1 MEEQDSINST
11 TPASKSPAYP
21 RDEVIANCKADL
33 NFLAGISIPD
43 IFKYFFPAIFIAI
56 WGLLIE
62 AVGKNRGLLQLAIGL
77 PRGFAKTAFL
87 KLFTLYCI
95 LFTDRNFILIVCNTE
110 QLAMNFIADV
120 IDILESPNM
129 KSLFGDWKL
138 GIEKDTQS
146 LKKFGF
152 RGRDITLAG
161 IGVGT
166 SMRGLNLKFR
176 RPDVII
182 MDDMQAREDAEQ
194 KLVALKQ
201 LTWMMGTLM
210 KARSYE
216 RCLFVFVGNMYPYED
231 CILRKLKYNSKWIS
245 FICGAILADGK
256 SLWEELRPIN
266 DLLAELE
273 NDIELGHP
281 EIFYYEVLNDE
292 EAGTVSGIDIS
303 KIPAYPQGLDSIEPQ
318 GGCIIIDPATGKKQ
332 GNDVSIGKILI
343 YDGKPVLRELKVD
356 KYSPLEAIHV
366 SLKMALESGIKVIA
380 VESNAYQYTFLFWF
394 DFVMKQLQ
402 IEGSGIQLCELYAGA
417 LSKNAKIKDMLAN
430 LLKGLILLHPSI
442 REQVVY
448 QIVHWNPL
456 KIHNTDDIL
465 DLLAWVYRTIELYGT
480 IMDIVGNVNLQR
492 EDSPPALQFFE
503 GELLDSN
510 TETANTLPI

>member
-1 MEEQDSINST
+1 MVETTSADEIVYSREEVVT
-11 TPASKSPAYP
+11 
-21 RDEVIANCKADL
+21 NCKADL
-33 NFLAGISIPD
+33 NFLAGVSIPE
-43 IFKYFFPAIFIAI
+43 IFKYFFPAIFVAI
-56 WGLLIE
+56 WGLLLE
-62 AVGKNRGLLQLAIGL
+62 AVGKTSGLLQLAIGI

-87 KLFTLYCI
+87 KLFTIYCI

-120 IDILESPNM
+120 MDILESPNM
-129 KSLFGDWKL
+129 TALFGDWRL

-152 RGRDITLAG
+152 RGRDIIIAG

-176 RPDVII
+176 RPDVIL
-182 MDDMQAREDAEQ
+182 MDDMQSKEDAEQ
-194 KLVALKQ
+194 KLVAMKQ

-231 CILRKLKYNSKWIS
+231 CILRKLKYNPKWIS

-256 SLWEELRPIN
+256 SLWQELRPIA
-266 DLLAELE
+266 DLLDELE
-273 NDIELGHP
+273 NDIAMGHP
-281 EIFYYEVLNDE
+281 EIFYSEVLNDE

-303 KIPAYPQGLDSIEPQ
+303 KIPAYPTGLDSIEPQ
-318 GGCIIIDPATGKKQ
+318 GGCIIIDPATGKKH
-332 GNDVSIGKILI
+332 GNDVAIGRFVI
-343 YDGKPVLRELKVD
+343 YDGKPILRQLEIGKF
-356 KYSPLEAIHV
+356 SPLESIHV
-366 SLKMALESGIKVIA
+366 ALKMALTHKIKIIC

-394 DFVMKQLQ
+394 NFVMQQLQ
-402 IEGSGIQLCELYAGA
+402 IEGSGIMLCELYAGA

-430 LLKGLILLHPSI
+430 LLKGLILLHPSV
-442 REQVVY
+442 RAQVVY

-456 KIHNTDDIL
+456 KLHNTDDIL
-465 DLLAWVYRTIELYGT
+465 DLLSWIFRAIELYGHD
-480 IMDIVGNVNLQR
+480 MSIVGSVDLVR
-492 EDSPPALQFFE
+492 DDSPPALQFE
-503 GELLDSN
+503 GGAAFDEMS
-510 TETANTLPI
+510 ETANRLPI

>member
-1 MEEQDSINST
+1 MGAVEQGQLEESST
-11 TPASKSPAYP
+11 SYDAE
-21 RDEVIANCKADL
+21 EVRSLCKADL
-33 NFLAGISIPD
+33 NFLAGISIPE

-56 WGLLIE
+56 WGLLVE
-62 AVGKNRGLLQLAIGL
+62 AVNKPKGLLQLAIGL

-87 KLFTLYCI
+87 KLFTVYTI

-110 QLAMNFIADV
+110 QLAMNFLADV
-120 IDILESPNM
+120 MDILESPNM
-129 KSLFGDWKL
+129 IRLFGDWRL

-152 RGRDITLAG
+152 RGRNIILAG

-176 RPDVII
+176 RPDVFI
-182 MDDMQAREDAEQ
+182 MDDMQSKEDAEQ
-194 KLVALKQ
+194 KLVAMKQ
-201 LTWMMGTLM
+201 LTWLMGTLM

-245 FICGAILADGK
+245 FICGAILADCK

-273 NDIELGHP
+273 HDIELGHP
-281 EIFYYEVLNDE
+281 EIFYSEVLNDE
-292 EAGTVSGIDIS
+292 EAGTVSGVDIS
-303 KIPAYPQGLDSIEPQ
+303 KIPAYPNTLDTIEPQ

-332 GNDVSIGKILI
+332 GNDVSIGRFII
-343 YDGKPVLRELKVD
+343 YDGKPVLRELEVGKF
-356 KYSPLEAIHV
+356 SPLEAIHV
-366 SLKMALESGIKVIA
+366 ALKMAITHGIKVIA
-380 VESNAYQYTFLFWF
+380 IESNAYQYTFLFWF
-394 DFVMKQLQ
+394 DFVLKQLQ
-402 IEGSGIQLCELYAGA
+402 LEASGILLCELYAGA

-430 LLKGLILLHPSI
+430 LLKGLILLHPTVRSRVI
-442 REQVVY
+442 Y

-456 KIHNTDDIL
+456 KLHNTDDIL
-465 DLLAWVYRTIELYGT
+465 DLLAWIFRAIELYGNMMEIT
-480 IMDIVGNVNLQR
+480 GSVALVRD
-492 EDSPPALQFFE
+492 DSPRALQFFG
-503 GELLDSN
+503 GEALDEE
-510 TETANTLPI
+510 TETVNRLPI

>member
-1 MEEQDSINST
+1 MAEVAELPPETGEAVYS
-11 TPASKSPAYP
+11 
-21 RDEVIANCKADL
+21 REEVINNCKSDM

-43 IFKYFFPAIFIAI
+43 IFKFFFPAIFIAI
-56 WGLLIE
+56 WGLLVE
-62 AVGKNRGLLQLAIGL
+62 AVSKTSGLLQLAIGL

-87 KLFTLYCI
+87 KLFTVYCI

-110 QLAMNFIADV
+110 QLAMNFLADV
-120 IDILESPNM
+120 VDILESYNM
-129 KSLFGDWKL
+129 KRLFGDWRL
-138 GIEKDTQS
+138 GIEKDTQG

-152 RGRDITLAG
+152 RGRDIILAG

-166 SMRGLNLKFR
+166 SMRGLNIKFR

-182 MDDMQAREDAEQ
+182 MDDMQSKEDAEQ
-194 KLVALKQ
+194 KLVAMKQ

-256 SLWEELRPIN
+256 SLWEQLRPIN

-273 NDIELGHP
+273 NDIALGHP
-281 EIFYYEVLNDE
+281 EIFYSEVLNDE

-303 KIPAYPQGLDSIEPQ
+303 KIPAYPQTLDTIEPQ

-332 GNDVSIGKILI
+332 GNDDSIGKFYI
-343 YDGKPVLRELKVD
+343 YDGKPVLKELRVGKF
-356 KYSPLEAIHV
+356 SPLEAIHI
-366 SLKMALESGIKVIA
+366 SLKMALESHVKVIA
-380 VESNAYQYTFLFWF
+380 IESNAYQYTFLFWF
-394 DFVMKQLQ
+394 NFVLEQLQ
-402 IEGSGIQLCELYAGA
+402 IQGSGIELCELYAGA

-430 LLKGLILLHPSI
+430 LLKGLILLHPSV
-442 REQVVY
+442 RAAVVY

-456 KIHNTDDIL
+456 KTHNTDDIL
-465 DLLAWVYRTIELYGT
+465 DLLAWIFRAMELYGHS
-480 IMDIVGNVNLQR
+480 MDIVGSVPLHR
-492 EDSPPALQFFE
+492 DDSPPALQYYG
-503 GELLDSN
+503 GEALDDTS
-510 TETANTLPI
+510 EVANRLPI